1 MGLKTPSAGQWV
13 HMFGEV
19 AEQLP
24 QAVLLTD
31 MQVPGLPVTWCNSAF
46 VALTGHPREWV
57 LGRNCRFLQG
67 PGSEADGVRKMVMSL
82 RAAKATTLHVTN
94 YRKDGSSFVNL
105 LTLSPV
111 HDNEGAYRFVI
122 GVLSDASV
130 EEADGKPPHGEI
142 GTGAARE
149 RLVGAL
155 PRTMRAESQPKRVGE
170 SAYAVDEEAAQQ
182 QRDKYRKETIKFTR
196 LLWSLEWE
204 ASLKQLLVEP
214 TAVAAYGS
222 WLSSESEYADDM
234 GKLQLVVV
242 AGQVA
247 QQAEDVASQ
256 NALQICQRLI
266 GLSIL
271 DKREALE
278 AMHRHASQ
286 AVSALATESF
296 PKFVASKACTP
307 LIEQLLSSKAAESGA
322 LMWSKYKVPQ
332 DCAGWLCSF
341 VAVAETFPACIVI
354 SDQTKP
360 GNPMFFV
367 NREFCR
373 ITEYSKTEATG
384 RNCRFLQGPMTESQS
399 VAVIQ
404 DTLRRGVDC
413 HVKIT
418 NYRKSGSIFENLL
431 TMRPVHDSNG
441 VYRFCIGVQFEIKKD
456 EALKGRLAK
465 LDKLIKLLPKTIEVA
480 SRRAGEAHVREEVAV
495 EESTAL
501 EVKLQSALEGQ
512 TVGPQLAAAS
522 EGGYDINR
530 KEMLEHLG
538 EEAESGPLQTALQR
552 GAPHWKVLRLL
563 AERSESIY
571 SAARKQ
577 AALKLIGNHEAVLK
591 DTTNPTALNIAGKP
605 LTQPELRRV
614 PIEQAV
620 HVDEALREVAYRLL
634 EEKLDDTACPGQA
647 GTWAAM
653 AAYVSTR
660 IQSSRDEVAGR
671 EPDMSGAAAEAM
683 RAVLKE
689 VGAGV
694 GDDVAAEA
702 HPFAAREEAARKLLS
717 NFDALMK
724 DVTNPSPVLNIVGRA
739 LTQPELKRV
748 LVISEGPLDSRWR
761 WVAQGLLE
769 VARRLIKGTHSAST
783 DAATATWTNT
793 AAYLDSRIQ
802 STRNDVPGRE
812 PDMSAAAAAAMRA
825 VLKEVGGM
833 CGMGD
838 GKSVDASGG
847 TAAAGPLQTALQ
859 RGAPHWKVLRLLAER
874 SESIYS
880 AARKQAAL
888 KLIGNHEAV
897 LKDTTNPTALNIAGK
912 PLTQPELR
920 RVPIEQAV
928 HVDEALREVAYRLLE
943 EKLDDT
949 ACPGQA
955 GTWAAMAAYV
965 STRIQSSRDEVAGRE
980 PDMSGAAAEAMRAVL
995 KEVGAGVGDDVAA
1008 EAHPFAAREEAA
1020 RKLLSNFDALMK
1032 DVTNPSPVLNIVGR
1046 ALTQPELKR
1055 VLVISEGP
1063 LDSRWRWVA
1072 QGLLE
1077 VARRLTKTTLDPSPG
1092 AQEARAAMCA
1102 YLDRRI
1108 QATPDDMR
1116 GRTPD
1121 MSAVAAEAMRAVL
1134 KEVGGTGTGQH
1145 APEPSFEAQS

>member
-614 PIEQAV
+614 
-620 HVDEALREVAYRLL
+620 
-634 EEKLDDTACPGQA
+634 T
-647 GTWAAM
+647 
-653 AAYVSTR
+653 
-660 IQSSRDEVAGR
+660 
-671 EPDMSGAAAEAM
+671 
-683 RAVLKE
+683 
-689 VGAGV
+689 
-694 GDDVAAEA
+694 
-702 HPFAAREEAARKLLS
+702 
-717 NFDALMK
+717 
-724 DVTNPSPVLNIVGRA
+724 
-739 LTQPELKRV
+739 
-748 LVISEGPLDSRWR
+748 
-761 WVAQGLLE
+761 
-769 VARRLIKGTHSAST
+769 
-783 DAATATWTNT
+783 
-793 AAYLDSRIQ
+793 
-802 STRNDVPGRE
+802 
-812 PDMSAAAAAAMRA
+812 
-825 VLKEVGGM
+825 
-833 CGMGD
+833 
-838 GKSVDASGG
+838 
-847 TAAAGPLQTALQ
+847 
-859 RGAPHWKVLRLLAER
+859 
-874 SESIYS
+874 
-880 AARKQAAL
+880 
-888 KLIGNHEAV
+888 
-897 LKDTTNPTALNIAGK
+897 
-912 PLTQPELR
+912 
-920 RVPIEQAV
+920 IEQAV